1 MKRYQSLAFKELWA
15 QKVTSVLI
23 LIAILLS
30 TMMTTV
36 VGQSIGILTAMRE
49 QQAAS
54 LNGNRYVTFHQL
66 TKEQSEAVAADD
78 RVSFA
83 GTIITLGTWKIEN
96 SGLSLLLREY
106 EGDALSAY
114 SSLQLNRGRFPTRS
128 KEIALPQDVL
138 DLIGF
143 SGGLGDTVTLP
154 IEISLQHD
162 DEVPYEYTADFI
174 LTGILKSNYLGYVSG
189 TVSGIAGQGTAKELL
204 PTKYQLFSTDIR
216 LHNKSNFQRIV
227 NDLASTILIPEYCIQ
242 YNDTLLTAL
251 GIDYAKEDEATDSAS
266 GVSFMIVAGILTG
279 ALALFAAGLVIYNI
293 LKISVAKRIKEYG
306 ILRAI
311 GAERGTLCTL
321 VAIQLAIL
329 CGIGIPMGAVFGVLS
344 SKGITIAAT
353 SVLSP
358 NTFLASSQ
366 KELATLITGSGGGK
380 LFPLTVSAAI
390 TLLFAFM
397 AAMPAALYAA
407 KVSPTL
413 AMSDTMVKVTRRNRI
428 TGNIRHIEAFYA
440 KMNMKRNT
448 GRTAITI
455 LSLVMSITVFVTLQ
469 SFSGLL
475 DTASSVQK
483 MHLGDY
489 SITSE
494 TIGFSP
500 ATVAA
505 LKTQKGIST
514 VSTLKYSLYMQDS
527 NGNLGIDTS
536 ITLQPSEA
544 LHIVGVDEERMK
556 ILVPAIT
563 NQQIQEMKDGKACL
577 IKNPYVMTYGDKAIE
592 ATSLSAG
599 DTISVSNIELNVI
612 DLCNNAIT
620 LENEGF
626 VNGVQIIVF
635 DTIYDQLTGKD
646 TYSELYPT
654 LTADADRET
663 IEAELDQICTP
674 AGGHWLSYKNTDQQ
688 LKESYQQIK
697 LLAWGLI
704 LFIGL
709 IGVLNIIN
717 TVYTNIHTRITE
729 IGIQRAIGMSAESLY
744 KTFLWEGAYYGII
757 AAVIGAGTGYI
768 CTVFVMA
775 ATTDKLG
782 LVAIPIVPIL
792 EAALISILACLIAT
806 CIPLKRIA
814 RMSIVK
820 SIETVE

>member
-83 GTIITLGTWKIEN
+83 GTFITLGTWKIEN

-329 CGIGIPMGAVFGVLS
+329 CGIGIPLGAVFGVLS